1 MRNPIDGLMFRV
13 HLDCVLIS
21 LFNRVCWDMVREVTF
36 CLLLIWLWN
45 FRPNCTEIEF
55 ENISIRAFNGQ
66 ICQKILSFFFLG
78 KYASFDINL
87 KNGLIANRL
96 YERRFFMWKFKE
108 DFLLPFLFIICWRCR
123 VLPLELNW
131 KSSFEKKTFNK
142 IFINL
147 KIAFSKD
154 NIGLKFDRKRFK
166 LWTF

>member
-1 MRNPIDGLMFRV
+1 MFV
-13 HLDCVLIS
+13 GTWWEKSLSVYYWFDYGIFVLIVQKLNLKIS
-21 LFNRVCWDMVREVTF
+21 AYV
-36 CLLLIWLWN
+36 LLTVKFAKKFFL
-45 FRPNCTEIEF
+45 
-55 ENISIRAFNGQ
+55 
-66 ICQKILSFFFLG
+66 FFLG

>member
-66 ICQKILSFFFLG
+66 ICQKILFFFFWVNMPLLILIW
-78 KYASFDINL
+78 KTDWLQIVFTKDVFSCESL
-87 KNGLIANRL
+87 KKI
-96 YERRFFMWKFKE
+96 
-108 DFLLPFLFIICWRCR
+108 FLLPFLFIICWRCR

-142 IFINL
+142 FL
-147 KIAFSKD
+147 
-154 NIGLKFDRKRFK
+154 
-166 LWTF
+166 